1 MLQGGRQQAPP
12 GSTDP
17 GPPSRSSRYRGVTK
31 HRRSGRWAEFSPF
44 CTTEPIA
51 RCIGNGLQ
59 ADEMC
64 RLCGAYCDWASARLA
79 ASQRGQLICGAAPAL
94 EAS

>member
-31 HRRSGRWAEFSPF
+31 HRRSGRWATISP
-44 CTTEPIA
+44 CA
-51 RCIGNGLQ
+51 RTNQSVAESIGKHVQ
-59 ADEMC
+59 VDE
-64 RLCGAYCDWASARLA
+64 A
-79 ASQRGQLICGAAPAL
+79 
-94 EAS
+94 